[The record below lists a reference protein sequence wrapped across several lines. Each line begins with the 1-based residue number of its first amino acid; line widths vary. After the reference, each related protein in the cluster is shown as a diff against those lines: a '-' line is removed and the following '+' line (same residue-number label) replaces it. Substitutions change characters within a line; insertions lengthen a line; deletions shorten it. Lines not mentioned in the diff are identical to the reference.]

1 MENDM
6 TEFRYTERGSFRDLF
21 DLSGDETR
29 HRRKDREP
37 TEVDLRRL
45 EGVFQVPQPQVRL

>member
-6 TEFRYTERGSFRDLF
+6 TEFRYTERGSVRDLF

-29 HRRKDREP
+29 LRRKDREP

-45 EGVFQVPQPQVRL
+45 EGVFQVPQPPVRL